1 MILGL
6 AAVLALALAGSVSLD
21 PPASR
26 WAEWIGWTVLGLLT
40 YLFITAVIEDGRAR
54 RDARRRASFRGPR

>member
-1 MILGL
+1 MILAL
-6 AAVLALALAGSVSLD
+6 AAVLAVALAGSVSLD

-26 WAEWIGWTVLGLLT
+26 WAAWIGWTVLGLLV
-40 YLFITAVIEDGRAR
+40 YLLIASVIEDGRAR